1 MCDFLSV
8 VIRRDGKI
16 FHLPTN
22 SHSGIVDHYG
32 LTENDTMAEMRN
44 LPRFYEFE
52 WDGEDDTARTAK
64 GYLRGPNPPAI
75 VVKAAATLAANLRRA
90 LNEPGWGCL
99 DDGFFAAPEW
109 ADVRWKALCNP
120 KCPPDVADRIA
131 ETPLHANGETISS
144 LRPTVTAIGGSFR
157 VAAGYKITA
166 PVLAKAGYVCL
177 DQGASLDAPVLAEV
191 VGDVILAQGASLDAP
206 VLAEVD
212 GYMRLDQ
219 GASLDVP
226 MLSRVGRVYVS
237 KHVNVILPSLTSVLD
252 VVMEAHA
259 TLGVPLLDKA
269 DALTMREAA
278 TLNAPMLTNIE
289 CMNLDCGVTL
299 NAPLLK
305 DVPEN
310 SSGKGACCKF
320 RDPA

>member
-191 VGDVILAQGASLDAP
+191 
-206 VLAEVD
+206 D